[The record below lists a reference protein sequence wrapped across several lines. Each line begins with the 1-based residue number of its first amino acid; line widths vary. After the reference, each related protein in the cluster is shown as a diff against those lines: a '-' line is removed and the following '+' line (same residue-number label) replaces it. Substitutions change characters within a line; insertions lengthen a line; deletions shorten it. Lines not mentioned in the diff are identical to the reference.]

1 MSALLAVDGGQTGLR
16 VAVVERGEPGEVT
29 EVAGFS
35 HGSADGWV
43 AVASAVARA
52 RDALSVRGPV
62 ERVCLGLTGA
72 PRPRELKQ
80 RLGALIS
87 DRLDGAEVWLG
98 GDMVTAHA
106 GALGGGP
113 GVVVAAG
120 TGTVVLGVAA
130 DGTAHRADGLGYLL
144 GDDGSGF
151 AIGRAGIRAALRARE
166 GRGPATALLDAA
178 TTFFS
183 GLDDLPHRVYTSASP
198 VSDLAAFA
206 AAIAD
211 AARAGDEVARA
222 IWRDAVAALVSST
235 AAVVRRTFP
244 DAAPGSVAVSHSGRL
259 FLADDILLEPFKA
272 AIAQRCT
279 EARYREPAGD
289 SLAGAARLAQEGL
302 GRYASLMHAT
312 PGAVA

>member
-1 MSALLAVDGGQTGLR
+1 VSALLAVDGGQTGLR

-43 AVASAVARA
+43 GVASAVARA

-72 PRPRELKQ
+72 PRPRELKE

-106 GALGGGP
+106 GALGGEP

-130 DGTAHRADGLGYLL
+130 DGTTHRADGLGYLL

-166 GRGPATALLDAA
+166 GRGPATALLDEA
-178 TTFFS
+178 TRFFG
-183 GLDDLPHRVYTSASP
+183 GLDDLAHRVYSSTSP
-198 VSDLAAFA
+198 VRDLAAFA
-206 AAIAD
+206 PAVAD
-211 AARAGDEVARA
+211 AARAGDDVARA
-222 IWRDAVAALVSST
+222 IWRGAVDALVSST
-235 AAVVRRTFP
+235 AAVVRRAFP
-244 DAAPGSVAVSHSGRL
+244 DAGPETVAVSRSGRL
-259 FLADDILLEPFKA
+259 FLADDLLLEPFRD
-272 AIAQRCT
+272 AIARRCG

-289 SLAGAARLAQEGL
+289 SLAGAARLAQDGL